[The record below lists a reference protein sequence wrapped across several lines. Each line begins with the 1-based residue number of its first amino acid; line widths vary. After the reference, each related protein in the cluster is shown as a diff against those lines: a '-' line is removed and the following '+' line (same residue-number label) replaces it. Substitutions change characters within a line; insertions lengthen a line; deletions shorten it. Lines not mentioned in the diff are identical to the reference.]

1 MGYAQLDFAR
11 LIKLMYDIASAYD
24 KFEITF

>member
-11 LIKLMYDIASAYD
+11 LIKLICDIAPAYD